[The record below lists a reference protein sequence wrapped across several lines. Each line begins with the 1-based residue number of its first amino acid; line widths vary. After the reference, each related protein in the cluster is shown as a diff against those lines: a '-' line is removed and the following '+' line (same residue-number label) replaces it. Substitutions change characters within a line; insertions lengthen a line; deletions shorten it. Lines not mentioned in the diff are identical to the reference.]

1 MSSLARYLDYLHLK
15 HGVKKE
21 DCDSL
26 RGKINRWKKI
36 VLKLSRNR
44 DNPRKTNEMVVCEDV
59 KKFSRSSMVQNVKSL
74 FDETEAGQLKLNK
87 HIHSIMRNYLLL
99 VTLFRS
105 SCRAGVLANLEV
117 KDFQNAQEVVG
128 DDKKC
133 YIVEVPEHKTFLT
146 HGSARICLDEELH
159 KYYQLYLNK
168 IRNVILSSCG
178 NIWAKHFFLSWT
190 GKKLKTN
197 EVNKSLKA
205 IWGEAGLKSNIGSSL
220 VRRTVTTEAYQHEDI
235 KGRDLIARL
244 HCHNP
249 NTAQTHYRASTS
261 YEQTMEAS
269 NKVAKI
275 FFQQASSEEEEVDDL
290 STPPDLQ
297 RLVSGGLHEERQYED
312 VMDGEKQQQWS
323 ARSEN
328 AQEQQEEGEK
338 DQEDETAQEQQEEG
352 KKDQEDGT
360 IATTHENFENSA
372 GPLQWHD
379 YLLKFEGR
387 GRGVFNTEERR
398 LIFSAF
404 KKSVMEQKLPRLR
417 VIRKVIEN
425 SPELSFIKEKNLT
438 VLNVKGS
445 LLALITKRKKFDEEL
460 KKFKELYC
468 KNENLSNLY
477 D

>member
-1 MSSLARYLDYLHLK
+1 M
-15 HGVKKE
+15 
-21 DCDSL
+21 
-26 RGKINRWKKI
+26 
-36 VLKLSRNR
+36 
-44 DNPRKTNEMVVCEDV
+44 
-59 KKFSRSSMVQNVKSL
+59 
-74 FDETEAGQLKLNK
+74 
-87 HIHSIMRNYLLL
+87 
-99 VTLFRS
+99 
-105 SCRAGVLANLEV
+105 
-117 KDFQNAQEVVG
+117 
-128 DDKKC
+128 
-133 YIVEVPEHKTFLT
+133 
-146 HGSARICLDEELH
+146 DEELH
-159 KYYQLYLNK
+159 KYYQLYLYK

-190 GKKLKTN
+190 GKKLESN

-275 FFQQASSEEEEVDDL
+275 FFQQASSEDEEVDDL
-290 STPPDLQ
+290 STPQEKQDLQ

-312 VMDGEKQQQWS
+312 IMDGEKQQQWS
-323 ARSEN
+323 ATSEN
-328 AQEQQEEGEK
+328 TQEQQEEGEK
-338 DQEDETAQEQQEEG
+338 DQED
-352 KKDQEDGT
+352 GT
-360 IATTHENFENSA
+360 ITTTHENLENPA
-372 GPLQWHD
+372 GTLPWHD

-417 VIRKVIEN
+417 VIRKVIKN
-425 SPELSFIKEKNLT
+425 SPELSFIEEKNLT

-445 LLALITKRKKFDEEL
+445 LLALITKRKKYDEEL
-460 KKFKELYC
+460 KKFKELYG
-468 KNENLSNLY
+468 KNEYLSNLY
-477 D
+477 G